1 MVIFHSYVKLP
12 EGIISGGW
20 VVVSVETHHVLHC
33 LLKISLSDL
42 LPFLEIGPK
51 LSYKQSKFW
60 KRKKLLQ
67 NRGKKQKKQKTKS
80 FTRPLSSFSDP
91 LYGSKL
97 FFFVFSRFW
106 TLCQSNNVSCS
117 FFCFCFP
124 FPWVPG
130 INFHPDKHP
139 LAQLSPLHFLYWC
152 LHWVSDFGYWAIRE
166 NVQ

>member
-1 MVIFHSYVKLP
+1 MVIFQFAMLVITRGYHFGRMSRGECSSHHS
-12 EGIISGGW
+12 
-20 VVVSVETHHVLHC
+20 TC
-33 LLKISLSDL
+33 TDL
-42 LPFLEIGPK
+42 LPFLEIGPT
-51 LSYKQSKFW
+51 LW
-60 KRKKLLQ
+60 KRKNCSKTVEK
-67 NRGKKQKKQKTKS
+67 NKKNKKNS

-97 FFFVFSRFW
+97 SIVCFLGGFGHFVSL
-106 TLCQSNNVSCS
+106 TMSVAH

-124 FPWVPG
+124 FPWVLG

-139 LAQLSPLHFLYWC
+139 LAQLSPLHILYSC